1 MEKVIVNASDI
12 THIKP
17 LSKNC
22 MLQSCDLA
30 KAFDGVD
37 RIITIKIKRK
47 EFKVWLDSG
56 LNYRYSLTYEQDT
69 F

>member
-12 THIKP
+12 IHIQP
-17 LSKNC
+17 LSKTC
-22 MLQSCDLA
+22 MLQSCDHA

-37 RIITIKIKRK
+37 CNITIKTKLK
-47 EFKVWLDSG
+47 KFKVWLDSG